1 MKLRAKAKLF
11 ISSSICGVIF
21 SLWFTSAFD
30 VFVMLA
36 FNETSKHPVEY
47 PMMLIVTLVTVF
59 ILFLL
64 LYLNIRVLLRF
75 ERNGKMI
82 IADIAAFVISALVS
96 YLPWCFVLWLFDSD
110 AQIIG

>member
-1 MKLRAKAKLF
+1 MKPSDKARLF
-11 ISSSICGVIF
+11 LSSSICGVIS
-21 SLWFTSAFD
+21 SLCFISAFD
-30 VFVMLA
+30 VVVMLA

-64 LYLNIRVLLRF
+64 LYFNIKVLLRF
-75 ERNGKMI
+75 ESKWKII
-82 IADIAAFVISALVS
+82 IADIAAFVISALLS

-110 AQIIG
+110 AQMIG